1 MPGVIGASIFSPR
14 PARGYRF
21 HSLQVEIISC
31 SYSLER
37 RNHFQYAVR
46 RRRFVPRSECLTTKI
61 VPQNQP
67 IANWPGGHRPGRPIH
82 RRLRQI
88 FQFSRVRR
96 DLTSGPAAITS
107 ARPRGCNKSLLLAGR
122 GGSGE
127 DRALQKNKREV
138 TPCKIKPRSISS
150 CV

>member
-31 SYSLER
+31 SYSPEG

-61 VPQNQP
+61 VPWNQP
-67 IANWPGGHRPGRPIH
+67 IANWPGVTDRAGQSTANYPQV
-82 RRLRQI
+82 LQL
-88 FQFSRVRR
+88 SRVRR

-107 ARPRGCNKSLLLAGR
+107 ARPRRCNKSLLLAGR
-122 GGSGE
+122 GGSEE
-127 DRALQKNKREV
+127 DRPHLKK
-138 TPCKIKPRSISS
+138 
-150 CV
+150 